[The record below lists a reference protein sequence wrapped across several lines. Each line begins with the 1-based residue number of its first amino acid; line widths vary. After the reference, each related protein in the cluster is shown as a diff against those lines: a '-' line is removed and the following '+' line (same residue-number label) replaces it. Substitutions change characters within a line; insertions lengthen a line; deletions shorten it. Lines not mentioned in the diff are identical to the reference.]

1 MSPAEGTAMLSDMQQ
16 NAPAAALAAVLAQV
30 QPHLTPGDWIKLVRS
45 LGLPPVPGLV
55 Q

>member
-1 MSPAEGTAMLSDMQQ
+1 MQSPTLTSLDD
-16 NAPAAALAAVLAQV
+16 ALAAVLAQV